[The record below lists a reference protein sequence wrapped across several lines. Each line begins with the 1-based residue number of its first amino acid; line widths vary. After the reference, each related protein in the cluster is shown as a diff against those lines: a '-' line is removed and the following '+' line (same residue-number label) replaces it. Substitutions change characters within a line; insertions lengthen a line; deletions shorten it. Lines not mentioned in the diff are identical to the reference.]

1 MKKEERIVGYEAVEQ
16 DSFLRSLFNED
27 SLMSPSMNFTAN
39 VMASI
44 QKKEI
49 NSSEP
54 SVSAVGKNV
63 TFLIFGLV
71 ALINLAVLFVAWPYV
86 SVWLPEE
93 GILRYLLEN
102 MNSLFLDYVIRIFSR
117 TFSFSLIF
125 IIALAL
131 FSLFGVDDFLRN
143 RLRIFRK
150 TSLTR

>member
-44 QKKEI
+44 QKKES

-71 ALINLAVLFVAWPYV
+71 ALINLAVLYVAWPYV